1 MKGRNNMKAYGK
13 LTNKQKEVLDFIKSF
28 CASNKYPP
36 SVREICHG
44 LGTNSP
50 ATIHTHIKKL
60 IDKGYIQRGENG
72 NKQLKLLVN
81 NEYENAKKDIT
92 SVPLLSGIIKVPD
105 AKVFEKPVE
114 YFALPTYLI
123 PPKKEIFTFRV
134 GDEGMTNFGIFKG
147 DIIIAERCKTFK
159 NCDAVIAITDEHEV
173 VLRTLY
179 KEKGYIRLQP
189 ENDFM
194 NPIILEECTILGKPI
209 ALYRKF

>member
-1 MKGRNNMKAYGK
+1 MKAYGK

-81 NEYENAKKDIT
+81 NEYENAKKEIKTSLLNDCIKDAYLLNLPPSYKGKRLKIYFSHQVSNCPPTFDIEVNNKGLVHF
-92 SVPLLSGIIKVPD
+92 SYERYIENKIRESFDL
-105 AKVFEKPVE
+105 
-114 YFALPTYLI
+114 
-123 PPKKEIFTFRV
+123 
-134 GDEGMTNFGIFKG
+134 EGTPIVIN
-147 DIIIAERCKTFK
+147 FK
-159 NCDAVIAITDEHEV
+159 N
-173 VLRTLY
+173 
-179 KEKGYIRLQP
+179 KGEI
-189 ENDFM
+189 EM
-194 NPIILEECTILGKPI
+194 
-209 ALYRKF
+209 

>member
-1 MKGRNNMKAYGK
+1 MKAYGK
-13 LTNKQKEVLDFIKSF
+13 LTNKQKEVLDYIKSF
-28 CASNKYPP
+28 CATNKYPP

-44 LGTNSP
+44 LGINSP

-81 NEYENAKKDIT
+81 NEYENNKREIT
-92 SVPLLSGIIKVPD
+92 SVPLFSGIINSSLDKLFEMPD
-105 AKVFEKPVE
+105 E

-123 PPKKEIFTFRV
+123 PQRKEVFTFRI

-147 DIIIAERCKTFK
+147 DIIIAERCKSAK
-159 NCDAVIAITDEHEV
+159 NCDAVIAITDENEV
-173 VLRTLY
+173 VLRTYY

-194 NPIILEECTILGKPI
+194 NPFILENSVILGKPI
-209 ALYRKF
+209 GLYRKF

>member
-1 MKGRNNMKAYGK
+1 MKAYGK
-13 LTNKQKEVLDFIKSF
+13 LTNKQKEVLDYIKSF
-28 CASNKYPP
+28 CATNKYPP

-44 LGTNSP
+44 LGINSP

-81 NEYENAKKDIT
+81 NEYENNKREIT
-92 SVPLLSGIIKVPD
+92 SVPLFSGIVNSSLDKLFEMPD
-105 AKVFEKPVE
+105 E

-123 PPKKEIFTFRV
+123 PQRKEVFTFRV

-147 DIIIAERCKTFK
+147 DIIIAERCKSAK
-159 NCDAVIAITDEHEV
+159 NCDAVIAITDENEV
-173 VLRTLY
+173 VLRTYY

-194 NPIILEECTILGKPI
+194 NPFILENCVILGKPI
-209 ALYRKF
+209 GLYRKF

>member
-1 MKGRNNMKAYGK
+1 MKAYGK
-13 LTNKQKEVLDFIKSF
+13 LTNKQKEVLDYIKSF
-28 CASNKYPP
+28 CATNKYPP

-44 LGTNSP
+44 LGINSP

-81 NEYENAKKDIT
+81 NEYENNKREIT
-92 SVPLLSGIIKVPD
+92 SVPLFSGIINSSLDKLFEMPD
-105 AKVFEKPVE
+105 E

-123 PPKKEIFTFRV
+123 PQRKEVFTFRI

-147 DIIIAERCKTFK
+147 DIIIAERCKSAK
-159 NCDAVIAITDEHEV
+159 NCDAVIAITDENEV
-173 VLRTLY
+173 VLRTYY

-194 NPIILEECTILGKPI
+194 NPFILENCVILGKPI
-209 ALYRKF
+209 GLYRKF

>member
-1 MKGRNNMKAYGK
+1 MKAYGK
-13 LTNKQKEVLDFIKSF
+13 LTNKQKEVLDYIKSF
-28 CASNKYPP
+28 CATNKYPP

-44 LGTNSP
+44 LGINSP

-81 NEYENAKKDIT
+81 NEYENNKREIT
-92 SVPLLSGIIKVPD
+92 SVPLFSGIVNSSLDKLFEMPD
-105 AKVFEKPVE
+105 E

-123 PPKKEIFTFRV
+123 PQRKEVFTFRV

-147 DIIIAERCKTFK
+147 DIIIAERCKSAK
-159 NCDAVIAITDEHEV
+159 NCDAVIAITDENEV
-173 VLRTLY
+173 VLRTYY

-194 NPIILEECTILGKPI
+194 NPFILEDCVILGKPI
-209 ALYRKF
+209 GLYRKF

>member
-1 MKGRNNMKAYGK
+1 MKAYGK
-13 LTNKQKEVLDFIKSF
+13 LTNKQKEVLDYIKSF

-44 LGTNSP
+44 LGINSP

-81 NEYENAKKDIT
+81 NEYENNKREIT
-92 SVPLLSGIIKVPD
+92 SVPLFSGIINSSPD
-105 AKVFEKPVE
+105 KLFEMPDE

-123 PPKKEIFTFRV
+123 PQRKEVFTFRV
-134 GDEGMTNFGIFKG
+134 GDEGMTNFGIFKD
-147 DIIIAERCKTFK
+147 DIIIAERCKSVK
-159 NCDAVIAITDEHEV
+159 NCEAVIAITDENEV
-173 VLRTLY
+173 VLRTYY
-179 KEKGYIRLQP
+179 KEKEYIRLQP

-194 NPIILEECTILGKPI
+194 NPFILKNCVILGKPI
-209 ALYRKF
+209 GLYRKF